1 MFLLRPA
8 LLRRDQPETGEHF
21 HPGGA
26 GVPPIQERQDG
37 PQCLEDIDILFA
49 GRDNKTAG
57 SGEEF
62 GAIPTSEATRDFLFD
77 FHHSNIP
84 LGEVVVKWH
93 FKIVE
98 EPQNIIGV
106 ISDAFYEVSGLGFFI
121 GASFFDG
128 RRLVRVGFEP
138 LLYDS
143 IIELS
148 IAV

>member
-93 FKIVE
+93 FKIVW
-98 EPQNIIGV
+98 G
-106 ISDAFYEVSGLGFFI
+106 GLNPLKLQRTWR
-121 GASFFDG
+121 AD
-128 RRLVRVGFEP
+128 LQVRWM
-138 LLYDS
+138 DQR
-143 IIELS
+143 I
-148 IAV
+148 